1 MEKSTLLKEL
11 MEKTMLDIEKLS
23 KRTKVKDK
31 SIENFI
37 SGKNDFNVKEYQK
50 IAEYFGISLDTL
62 ISGKPTDHDAYTISR
77 LEPSGYEVIDS
88 FINACNK
95 VINELGLK
103 KHSSILV
110 PTPKFE
116 PYKDTEKFVGFQ
128 GGVFLTKKYNHWNKI
143 YMPYVDIKKVI
154 ELDNFE
160 IFDKFKDY
168 PQTFGQLR
176 NYLNNIQDS
185 EGLKK
190 TEPKDR
196 SSNDW
201 LNVRPVPEIK
211 FSDIIACTD
220 VKFFEYVNISEYKSQ
235 ALYMIDENHPK
246 YWNIMNIL
254 LRKGAYLRMEVE
266 NNYGESIYVKDIPV
280 TKSFEILVSNQ
291 LK

>member
-1 MEKSTLLKEL
+1 
-11 MEKTMLDIEKLS
+11 MLFRS
-23 KRTKVKDK
+23 
-31 SIENFI
+31 
-37 SGKNDFNVKEYQK
+37 
-50 IAEYFGISLDTL
+50 
-62 ISGKPTDHDAYTISR
+62 
-77 LEPSGYEVIDS
+77 
-88 FINACNK
+88 
-95 VINELGLK
+95 
-103 KHSSILV
+103 
-110 PTPKFE
+110 
-116 PYKDTEKFVGFQ
+116 
-128 GGVFLTKKYNHWNKI
+128 HWNKI